1 MRFPI
6 IILKLI
12 TLSLNNN
19 FKKSRPWLRTK
30 TRATNSDKPP
40 CASKSASTPIY
51 SHTAAVPR
59 PVSGNLLDDMRD
71 YIMRAQRQRPSG
83 AEKNKTKDII

>member
-59 PVSGNLLDDMRD
+59 PVVCNKFTREKDNAAGNKIKSM
-71 YIMRAQRQRPSG
+71 
-83 AEKNKTKDII
+83 